1 MSNNINYNSISSN
14 NRHYPIA
21 IPPDPLERYGSGHLD
36 QDILGISVYRSNN
49 IQQQAFVRKVITIT
63 TLQFILLSMMIFFIV
78 QICPLFEWL
87 KNSTYVWYIPLIPT
101 FILFL
106 IVIWQ
111 LYNQYFHLS
120 VPTRTTLLCLY
131 TLFITIVISNL
142 VSKLLYKE
150 GISVIIMTIYG
161 LSCSLLYTFQKR
173 FPFRGAFPFVC
184 SLGAVCLSSLYI
196 RKIYNMDPLEI
207 LFPITAA
214 SSICIYIILELYY
227 IMRVLTKD
235 DYLLANVYLF
245 VDLVYPMRF
254 IHHFCELTDNMD
266 IFPDI
271 LYPGETRF

>member
-1 MSNNINYNSISSN
+1 
-14 NRHYPIA
+14 
-21 IPPDPLERYGSGHLD
+21 
-36 QDILGISVYRSNN
+36 
-49 IQQQAFVRKVITIT
+49 
-63 TLQFILLSMMIFFIV
+63 MIKS
-78 QICPLFEWL
+78 C
-87 KNSTYVWYIPLIPT
+87 NSTYVWYIPLIPT
-101 FILFL
+101 FALFL

-111 LYNQYFHLS
+111 LYSQYFHLS
-120 VPTRTTLLCLY
+120 VSTRTTLVCLY

-142 VSKLLYKE
+142 GITVDYTTGEKTYIISNIAVSKLLYKE

-214 SSICIYIILELYY
+214 SLICIYITLELYY
-227 IMRVLTKD
+227 IMRILTKD

-271 LYPGETRF
+271 LYPGESRF